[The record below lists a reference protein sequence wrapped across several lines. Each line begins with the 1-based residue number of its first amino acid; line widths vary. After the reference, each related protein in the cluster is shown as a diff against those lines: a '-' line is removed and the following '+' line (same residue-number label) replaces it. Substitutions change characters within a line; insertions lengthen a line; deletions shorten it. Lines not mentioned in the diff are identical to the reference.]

1 MLNQEK
7 KGFCGFAEIQ
17 LFLRLERDS
26 INIIDDYSTL
36 VGHIPSMKMD
46 RREWIKKRRT
56 FHVYLTQ
63 KVS

>member
-7 KGFCGFAEIQ
+7 KVFCGYAEIQ

-26 INIIDDYSTL
+26 TNVIDNYNTL
-36 VGHIPSMKMD
+36 VGHISSMKMD

-63 KVS
+63 R